1 MILLT
6 GATGNVG
13 VPLVPLLSA
22 AGVPFRA
29 FVRDPREGA
38 SRPGAD
44 LGPGVEIV
52 RGDLAKPATLGQS
65 LLYRLYT

>member
-13 VPLVPLLSA
+13 VPLVRLLSE

-29 FVRDPREGA
+29 FVRDPGRA
-38 SRPGAD
+38 QAALGAD
-44 LGPGVEIV
+44 LGPVVEIV

-65 LLYRLYT
+65 LLYRLNT

>member
-29 FVRDPREGA
+29 FVRDRGRRSGEGPYL
-38 SRPGAD
+38 SRLRFLRTRA
-44 LGPGVEIV
+44 
-52 RGDLAKPATLGQS
+52 
-65 LLYRLYT
+65 

>member
-13 VPLVPLLSA
+13 LPLVRLLSE
-22 AGVPFRA
+22 AGIPFRA
-29 FVRDPREGA
+29 FVRDPGRAQAALGA
-38 SRPGAD
+38 K
-44 LGPGVEIV
+44 LGPGVETV
-52 RGDLAKPATLGQS
+52 RGDLAEPAALGRS

>member
-22 AGVPFRA
+22 AGVPFRV
-29 FVRDPREGA
+29 FVRDRGRA
-38 SRPGAD
+38 QAAQGAD